1 MTESEFFD
9 NIPKESIIF
18 VKNWLIISER
28 ITAILEAKNWNLAL
42 FAEALG
48 KEEEEVDRWL
58 NSPYNFSL
66 KTLAMIEAILEE
78 HILYIPTPDEDS
90 KS

>member
-1 MTESEFFD
+1 MTESSFFD

-18 VKNWLIISER
+18 VKNWLLISER

-48 KEEEEVDRWL
+48 KKEEEVDRWL

-66 KTLAMIEAILEE
+66 KTLASIEVVLEE
-78 HILYIPTPDEDS
+78 NILYIPEPDENS
-90 KS
+90 ES